1 MTTTRTEYDF
11 GAEYARSLPADER
24 AEVDVGRACTSSVD
38 IPPEDYRAMVAA
50 GIENPSARKY
60 WEGFNSECDASE

>member
-1 MTTTRTEYDF
+1 MATTHTEYEF

-24 AEVDVGRACTSSVD
+24 TEVDVGRACTSSVD
-38 IPPEDYRAMVAA
+38 IPTDDYRAMVAA

-60 WEGFNSECDASE
+60 WDGFNSECESRD